1 MSDTTANDSD
11 SNRFALDDPDRL
23 PWLETADGYEYDN
36 GASPLKVAAMVLGGL
51 ALLAAIVGLIYWA
64 QRSDGSGAAG
74 KGELIAA
81 QEGDYKVKP
90 DVAGG
95 KTFEGE
101 GDSAFAASEGKKTGA
116 TIAPPAKSGDT
127 KAAAPAPAKPATSG
141 ATPAGAVMVQ
151 LGAFGDAAKGR
162 YRMGCVY
169 ETLRLPVGYQ
179 PQDCRG
185 HGGRWAQGIPP
196 ASRYRQR
203 RRGAAIVREA
213 EGGRGKLPDC
223 QITNTCRGR
232 EKPWRRK
239 LLRLFLA
246 LYAQI

>member
-23 PWLETADGYEYDN
+23 PWLETADGYEYDD

-64 QRSDGSGAAG
+64 QRSDGSGATG

-81 QEGDYKVKP
+81 QKGDYKVKP
-90 DVAGG
+90 DEAGG

-116 TIAPPAKSGDT
+116 TIAPPAKVPDT
-127 KAAAPAPAKPATSG
+127 KAAASVPAKPAASG

-151 LGAFGDAAKGR
+151 LGAFGDAAKAD
-162 YRMGCVY
+162 
-169 ETLRLPVGYQ
+169 TA
-179 PQDCRG
+179 
-185 HGGRWAQGIPP
+185 WAAFTKRFGFLSGTNRKI
-196 ASRYRQR
+196 A
-203 RRGAAIVREA
+203 EA
-213 EGGRGKLPDC
+213 TVEGGRKVFRLQAITANASAAQQLCAKLKAAGENC
-223 QITNTCRGR
+223 LIVR
-232 EKPWRRK
+232 
-239 LLRLFLA
+239 
-246 LYAQI
+246 